1 MTTTDETIRERLE
14 RTGVLAILRLR
25 DHGLAV
31 EATEAM
37 VRGGIE
43 IFELTQDDPGALASL
58 RAVREAHPEDIMI
71 GAGTV
76 LDVETVAAVA
86 AAGAQFC
93 VSPNL
98 DLAVV
103 AASREAGLEPLP
115 GVVTPTEIALAR
127 AHGVELLKL
136 FPGGELGIAYM
147 KALHGPFE
155 DAALIPTG
163 GIEAE
168 ETGDWLTAGALAVGL
183 GGSIFPTRPTEA
195 DLGRIEERAKIAVAS
210 AAEAR
215 PQ

>member
-31 EATEAM
+31 EATEAL
-37 VRGGIE
+37 VRAGIE

-58 RAVREAHPEDIMI
+58 RAVREAHPEDVMI

-76 LDVETVAAVA
+76 LDIETVAAVA
-86 AAGAQFC
+86 EAGAQFC

-115 GVVTPTEIALAR
+115 GVFTPTEVALAR

-136 FPGGELGIAYM
+136 FPGGELGIDYM

-168 ETGDWLTAGALAVGL
+168 QTGDWLAAGALAVGL
-183 GGSIFPTRPTEA
+183 GGSIFPTRPTDA

-210 AAEAR
+210 AAAAR
-215 PQ
+215 PR

>member
-1 MTTTDETIRERLE
+1 MSNAEETIRERLE
-14 RTGVLAILRLR
+14 RTGVLAIMRLR

-31 EATEAM
+31 EVTEAL
-37 VRGGIE
+37 VRAGVE

-58 RAVREAHPEDIMI
+58 RAVRAAHPAEVMV

-86 AAGAQFC
+86 AEGAQFV

-103 AASREAGLEPLP
+103 EATRGAGLEPVP
-115 GVVTPTEIALAR
+115 GVATPTEVALAR
-127 AHGVELLKL
+127 ANGVELLKL
-136 FPGGELGIAYM
+136 FPGGELGISYM

-155 DAALIPTG
+155 DAAIIPTG
-163 GIEAE
+163 GIAAE
-168 ETGDWLTAGALAVGL
+168 ETGAWLEAGALAVGL

-195 DLGRIEERAKIAVAS
+195 DLGRIEERARIAVES
-210 AAEAR
+210 AR
-215 PQ
+215 SVRGR